1 VRRLFAN
8 KAEVLLATRSV
19 SPLVIVAMVAAFT
32 SWTLLV
38 WAWIYPSGLPAR
50 VAQETHGVI
59 SPTLVACSFEVVLAF
74 AIACG
79 LGQLRLRDL
88 GLSRR
93 GFVVGALA
101 TLGAWVFAQLVIV
114 IGALIA
120 SAPLAH
126 PPFELGEM
134 LAQILGNSLDEE
146 VVMRGFLSVQL
157 VLLARRFTGPRT
169 AWIVGFGIASIM
181 FALSHIPQRLV
192 SDHEHGGALAEDLVV
207 LAWRGLALALV
218 YLRTGHLEVAVG
230 FHALW
235 DVPLPVIASP
245 IAGEAIIGAQ
255 VVLFVVWP
263 YGANTSGVRN
273 VRPAPA

>member
-1 VRRLFAN
+1 
-8 KAEVLLATRSV
+8 
-19 SPLVIVAMVAAFT
+19 
-32 SWTLLV
+32 
-38 WAWIYPSGLPAR
+38 
-50 VAQETHGVI
+50 
-59 SPTLVACSFEVVLAF
+59 
-74 AIACG
+74 
-79 LGQLRLRDL
+79 
-88 GLSRR
+88 
-93 GFVVGALA
+93 
-101 TLGAWVFAQLVIV
+101 
-114 IGALIA
+114 
-120 SAPLAH
+120 
-126 PPFELGEM
+126 
-134 LAQILGNSLDEE
+134 
-146 VVMRGFLSVQL
+146 
-157 VLLARRFTGPRT
+157 
-169 AWIVGFGIASIM
+169 M

-192 SDHEHGGALAEDLVV
+192 SDHEHGVVLAEDLVV